1 MQDNEIF
8 ATSLYKDGLKCID
21 IVEATD
27 KVQVIVK
34 MFETI
39 ETIWIDANCDSCF
52 DDLNKTLKPE
62 INEFYSRHGYL
73 QECIQNFTN
82 VYYKFKK
89 LRRVLNYCIYILEA
103 ILHRSTF

>member
-1 MQDNEIF
+1 
-8 ATSLYKDGLKCID
+8 
-21 IVEATD
+21 
-27 KVQVIVK
+27 

-82 VYYKFKK
+82 VYYIN
-89 LRRVLNYCIYILEA
+89 LSN
-103 ILHRSTF
+103 